1 MGLCAGIGLR
11 GGRKQGRRS
20 GVSEIRSAIGLSKE
34 NRHPKEKKKKTER
47 ERRRESL
54 CVAQRLVKEWPMTM
68 VPFSLLPTLHSW
80 ADRREYGNS
89 RTSRASSEKETLLLG
104 GAVERNKKPMI

>member
-34 NRHPKEKKKKTER
+34 NRHPKEKKKNRER
-47 ERRRESL
+47 ETKREPL
-54 CVAQRLVKEWPMTM
+54 CGSASRQRVAHDNG
-68 VPFSLLPTLHSW
+68 PFLFV
-80 ADRREYGNS
+80 AD
-89 RTSRASSEKETLLLG
+89 ASFMGRPAGIRKFQNVQSEL
-104 GAVERNKKPMI
+104 